1 MSTSTPSVET
11 LQASLGAL
19 VGGRARAAE
28 PSDAVAGVQ
37 PKVIVEPA
45 SEEEVAAVLAAANR
59 DALKVLVRGGGT
71 QLGLGFPPEGGDIL
85 LSTTRLD
92 RVVEYNPQDLTVT
105 AQAGLRLAALQE
117 TLGGSRQWLALDPP
131 IGLEA
136 TLGGLVATNATGPRR
151 LRYGG
156 VRDQIIGVRFVTA
169 DGTIAKAGG
178 KVVKNVAGYDLS
190 KLMTGS
196 LGTLGVIVEVA
207 FRLYPLPQASRT
219 VALSST
225 EPGPLCELAVRV
237 IGTTLVPTVL
247 DVAGSTAGKGACTL
261 AARFE
266 SGAEAAEDQARA
278 LIEMAGALGTDASV
292 LRNDEEADFWQRPD
306 AGQQPSGGAGSAL
319 TLKASLLPSDVADWL
334 GSLEGTARR
343 MALEARWRAHAG
355 HGLIFVHLAGDEDA
369 LVEAV
374 EALRRAALE
383 RRGSLVV
390 WDAPAALAA
399 RVDVWG
405 PSPAVE
411 LMRRVKASFDPNAT
425 LNPGRFLGRI

>member
-11 LQASLGAL
+11 LQAALGAL
-19 VGGRARAAE
+19 VGGRARPADA
-28 PSDAVAGVQ
+28 SDAVAGVQ

-59 DALKVLVRGGGT
+59 DGLKVLVRGGGT

-131 IGLEA
+131 IGPEA

-219 VALSST
+219 VALSSA
-225 EPGPLCELAVRV
+225 EPGLLCELAVRV
-237 IGTTLVPTVL
+237 IATTLVPTVL
-247 DVAGSTAGKGACTL
+247 DVAGSTVSEGAYTL

-278 LIEMAGALGTDASV
+278 LIELADALGTDASV
-292 LRNDEEADFWQRPD
+292 LRDDEEADFWQRLD
-306 AGQQPSGGAGSAL
+306 AGQQPSRGAGSTL
-319 TLKASLLPSDVADWL
+319 TLKVSLLPSDVADWL
-334 GSLEGTARR
+334 GSLDETARR
-343 MALEARWRAHAG
+343 LALEARWRAHAG
-355 HGLIFVHLAGDEDA
+355 HGLIFVHLAGDEDTLA
-369 LVEAV
+369 QAV